1 MKVNYQKNEN
11 ISYKGF
17 YNNRFFKKTLEFAA
31 NNGTLFAAT
40 TTLALSC
47 IRPLAIMATPNAD
60 KKNKQIASA
69 KSITSSLNGYLIAL
83 VCSLP
88 MAKAIKRIDT
98 NPQKYLNKNTIKT
111 LKNKSKVLTESKSY
125 ILATQ
130 LFKLGLGF
138 IIAMPKA
145 FLTALETPYILSLL
159 NKNSQSSENTNTI
172 NKDITFK
179 GKNIFSQKIGKI
191 INKKNFKKCF

>member
-98 NPQKYLNKNTIKT
+98 NPQKY
-111 LKNKSKVLTESKSY
+111 
-125 ILATQ
+125 
-130 LFKLGLGF
+130 
-138 IIAMPKA
+138 
-145 FLTALETPYILSLL
+145 
-159 NKNSQSSENTNTI
+159 
-172 NKDITFK
+172 
-179 GKNIFSQKIGKI
+179 
-191 INKKNFKKCF
+191 